1 MPATGLRDQ
10 FCCVGMALGAV
21 FEVVGIGLILPFIAV
36 LKEPRLAFEVP
47 IAQPILSFLGIHE
60 PQHLLVVTGLGL
72 IAAFVIKSVY
82 LVSLYGWLY
91 RYVSDKQ
98 VELAKRLLTGY
109 LSVPYSFRLQRNS
122 AELIRTATTTIQRFT
137 SGFLIGLLVVL
148 GEVLVLVMVTILL
161 IVVSPMA
168 TIGALITLGAPAA
181 LLYRMMR
188 HRLAAAGRRA
198 EQSNALMIQ
207 WTEQAL
213 NGVKETLIMGNAPF
227 FVERQTRYARDFAD
241 CQRSSMLFSTIP
253 RLVIDTMPVTA
264 IVVVVLIIMIRG
276 EDLELV
282 LPVLAMFAVAAMRLM
297 PSAARMANALTHM
310 RFHYAA
316 TEVLYDELLAIE
328 RMMPMHDVVP
338 VPDAMPARPFER
350 SLVLEGI
357 SYSYPGSSQPALDD
371 VSLEIP
377 KGHWVGFVGP
387 TGAGKSTLIDLIL
400 GLFVPTSGGIL
411 VDGRNLQ
418 ENVRGWQRNIG
429 RPCENALLSGH
440 QRSAG
445 DRGS

>member
-1 MPATGLRDQ
+1 MRLLRQLSYILNARDRIEGSILL
-10 FCCVGMALGAV
+10 CGMALGAV

-36 LKEPRLAFEVP
+36 LKEPRLAFEAP

-60 PQHLLVVTGLGL
+60 PRHLLVATGLGL

-198 EQSNALMIQ
+198 EQSNALMI
-207 WTEQAL
+207 
-213 NGVKETLIMGNAPF
+213 
-227 FVERQTRYARDFAD
+227 
-241 CQRSSMLFSTIP
+241 
-253 RLVIDTMPVTA
+253 
-264 IVVVVLIIMIRG
+264 
-276 EDLELV
+276 
-282 LPVLAMFAVAAMRLM
+282 
-297 PSAARMANALTHM
+297 
-310 RFHYAA
+310 
-316 TEVLYDELLAIE
+316 
-328 RMMPMHDVVP
+328 
-338 VPDAMPARPFER
+338 
-350 SLVLEGI
+350 
-357 SYSYPGSSQPALDD
+357 
-371 VSLEIP
+371 
-377 KGHWVGFVGP
+377 
-387 TGAGKSTLIDLIL
+387 
-400 GLFVPTSGGIL
+400 
-411 VDGRNLQ
+411 
-418 ENVRGWQRNIG
+418 
-429 RPCENALLSGH
+429 
-440 QRSAG
+440 
-445 DRGS
+445 